1 MGKLT
6 ALLAKTLSKPG
17 RHGDGGPYPNV
28 APSGRKS
35 WVQRIVIDGRRPTWS
50 NPKPAAQWQSTLQT
64 YAFPLVGRKAVDAIT
79 AADVMEALTPIWA
92 SKPDTASRVHQRM
105 ETVMDW
111 TVAQSCRLDNPAGR
125 SLLKALEGELRL
137 SRTATG

>member
-6 ALLAKTLSKPG
+6 ALVAKTLSKPG
-17 RHGDGGPYPNV
+17 RHGDGGLSPNV
-28 APSGRKS
+28 APS
-35 WVQRIVIDGRRPTWS
+35 
-50 NPKPAAQWQSTLQT
+50 
-64 YAFPLVGRKAVDAIT
+64 GRKAVDAIT
-79 AADVMEALTPIWA
+79 AADVMEALTPIWT